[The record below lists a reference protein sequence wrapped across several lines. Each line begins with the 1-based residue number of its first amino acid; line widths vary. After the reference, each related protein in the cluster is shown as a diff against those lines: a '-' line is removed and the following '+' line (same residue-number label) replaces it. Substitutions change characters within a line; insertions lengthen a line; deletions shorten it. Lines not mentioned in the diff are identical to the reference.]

1 MIQLLQRQAQCS
13 ERTMVIV
20 GSDQGLVGAVI
31 SNGEDPGNGWP
42 ERFQTALESVAQ
54 SENNNPTVMPRG
66 LTLGLRSGQSLYVR
80 LPNSQKMVR
89 CQAISRGRVRVKIAA
104 PSYVEILR
112 EKLVSPLELAKLG
125 EVDGNGVTVSTKVGS
140 RIDLMVVDETQPP
153 LQLRMFVEGG
163 SGTRQFAIACLDPRD
178 LSD

>member
-1 MIQLLQRQAQCS
+1 
-13 ERTMVIV
+13 
-20 GSDQGLVGAVI
+20 
-31 SNGEDPGNGWP
+31 
-42 ERFQTALESVAQ
+42 
-54 SENNNPTVMPRG
+54 
-66 LTLGLRSGQSLYVR
+66 
-80 LPNSQKMVR
+80 MVR